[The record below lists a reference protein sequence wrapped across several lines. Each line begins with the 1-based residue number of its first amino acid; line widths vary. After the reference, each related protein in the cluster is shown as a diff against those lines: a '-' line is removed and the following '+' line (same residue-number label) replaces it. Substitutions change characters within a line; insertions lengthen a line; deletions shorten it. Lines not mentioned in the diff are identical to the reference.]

1 MWSLLT
7 PQVLQLQTAASAEA
21 KEQERKLKELEAQW
35 LKEEAEIRA
44 KEEEMLKQEQLR
56 KQNAAKRAREISV
69 RLKNEK
75 EVR

>member
-1 MWSLLT
+1 
-7 PQVLQLQTAASAEA
+7 
-21 KEQERKLKELEAQW
+21 
-35 LKEEAEIRA
+35 
-44 KEEEMLKQEQLR
+44 MLKQEQLR